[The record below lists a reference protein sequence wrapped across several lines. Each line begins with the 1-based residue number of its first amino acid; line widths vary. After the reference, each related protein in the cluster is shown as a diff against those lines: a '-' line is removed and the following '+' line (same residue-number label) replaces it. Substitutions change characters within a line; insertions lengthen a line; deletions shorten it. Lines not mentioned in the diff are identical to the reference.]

1 MFRHQGTLLGLMN
14 RSVLIRLSIQLDVE
28 LSLLQPLLQELVFS
42 LQVQIVAFSFDQ
54 RLLLLRILCIVL
66 LVRADLSSQL
76 LELTRH
82 GSILSS

>member
-54 RLLLLRILCIVL
+54 RLLLLRILCIVFI
-66 LVRADLSSQL
+66 VGADLSSQL

-82 GSILSS
+82 GSILPS